1 MNERFF
7 LMPKEK
13 QNKILNAA
21 FKVFAQNDYK
31 KAPMSEIAA
40 EGDISK
46 ALLFYYFNN
55 KLELYMYL
63 WEKTMKLT
71 EISVKKHKVL
81 ETDDF
86 FVMLERGIAAKCS
99 LMRQFPFLYLFSMN
113 AYYEKCP
120 EVKEKVQKSFGFIN
134 QRSLE
139 TVLKMINPSN
149 IREGFTVEEIYQE
162 VLFASDGFLL
172 QIYRSGKLD
181 IDKMENDYCKLI
193 MLWKKAY
200 SRIGAYV

>member
-1 MNERFF
+1 MNERFY

-71 EISVKKHKVL
+71 QISVKKHKVL

-99 LMRQFPFLYLFSMN
+99 LMRQFSFLYLFSMN

-134 QRSLE
+134 QRSLA
-139 TVLKMINPSN
+139 TVLKSINPSN

-200 SRIGAYV
+200 SK